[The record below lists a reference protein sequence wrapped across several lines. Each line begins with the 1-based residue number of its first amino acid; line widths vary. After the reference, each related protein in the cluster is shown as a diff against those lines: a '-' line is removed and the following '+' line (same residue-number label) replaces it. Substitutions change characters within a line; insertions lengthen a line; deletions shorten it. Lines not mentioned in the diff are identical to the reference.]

1 MKSTRR
7 FSSSNMPSFWFKIPQ
22 QDYLTDGGLFLLEYV
37 ESLFNEHITNFCAP
51 LASLAN
57 WFTLKKVNRKRVI
70 IARLIRDLTNKQEKV
85 KVTTFTNI
93 GFSEE

>member
-1 MKSTRR
+1 
-7 FSSSNMPSFWFKIPQ
+7 MPSFWFKIPQ
-22 QDYLTDGGLFLLEYV
+22 QDYLTDCGLFLLEYV
-37 ESLFNEHITNFCAP
+37 ESFFNEHITNFCAP
-51 LASLAN
+51 LSSLAN